1 MQGLAVLFWTR
12 HQGEAVATERSKKT
26 TDADSADQS
35 DIHQEQDPIILD
47 LIEALDRV
55 PDPCCILSGKNLSIL
70 DLGLINRIKRQ
81 GNSVEVGVTL
91 TDTMCEF
98 SHKIFADIE
107 ALADTVPGV
116 AKVTVVPEPV
126 PIWSTER
133 LSERA
138 AAMIKNDSSRFFRS
152 WDLEKAGDQGQ

>member
-1 MQGLAVLFWTR
+1 MPTESSNKVPKSGNADD
-12 HQGEAVATERSKKT
+12 VAGCPP
-26 TDADSADQS
+26 
-35 DIHQEQDPIILD
+35 QDPVVLD
-47 LIEALDRV
+47 LIAALDSV
-55 PDPCCILSGKNLSIL
+55 PDPCCVLSGKNLSIL
-70 DLGLINRIKRQ
+70 DLGLINRIERH
-81 GNSVEVGVTL
+81 GHTVEVGVTL

-116 AKVTVVPEPV
+116 AKVTVVPEPL

-138 AAMIKNDSSRFFRS
+138 VAIIKNDSSRFFRH
-152 WDLEKAGDQGQ
+152 WDLEKGGNQEQ